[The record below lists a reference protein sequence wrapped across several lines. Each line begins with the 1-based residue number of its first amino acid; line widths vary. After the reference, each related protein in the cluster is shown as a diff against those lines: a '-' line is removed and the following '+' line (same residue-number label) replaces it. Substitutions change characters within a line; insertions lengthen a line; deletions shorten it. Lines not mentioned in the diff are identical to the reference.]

1 MLNYQRA
8 RGYEICSEKWKLQNW
23 NTVEPDAHTHTLQT
37 RIYDTAWT
45 IPTRC
50 TLEVQ
55 TSNLWDDAWN
65 NLNFTTTTDHRYHAW
80 PWWTYPHSWPWHPR
94 SIQGRR
100 PCFWALGWGHLQKP
114 EKSSG
119 IDPEPGAWWEHW
131 DGKFQASESHVC
143 RPPTSPRAV
152 NQRWWKPK
160 VNHVKHENLS
170 FGPWSCH
177 PFPNG
182 RFLLKVKCQCFVNIN
197 QEFCFKKTFE
207 MAMGC

>member
-1 MLNYQRA
+1 M
-8 RGYEICSEKWKLQNW
+8 
-23 NTVEPDAHTHTLQT
+23 VHTHTLQT

-100 PCFWALGWGHLQKP
+100 PCFLALGWGHLQKP
-114 EKSSG
+114 ENPLVL
-119 IDPEPGAWWEHW
+119 IQNQVP
-131 DGKFQASESHVC
+131 DGSTEM
-143 RPPTSPRAV
+143 V
-152 NQRWWKPK
+152 NSRRQ
-160 VNHVKHENLS
+160 NHMFAGRQLRL
-170 FGPWSCH
+170 GPWTSAGGNRKWTMSNMKIYH
-177 PFPNG
+177 LDHEVAILF
-182 RFLLKVKCQCFVNIN
+182 QMAD
-197 QEFCFKKTFE
+197 FCWK
-207 MAMGC
+207 